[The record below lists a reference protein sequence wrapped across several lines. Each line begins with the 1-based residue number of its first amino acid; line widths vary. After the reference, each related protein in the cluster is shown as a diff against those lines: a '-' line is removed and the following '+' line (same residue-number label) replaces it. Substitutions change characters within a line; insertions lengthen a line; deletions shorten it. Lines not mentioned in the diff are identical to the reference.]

1 MAAGASEELPE
12 TRFAS
17 LGEDRIAYQVF
28 GEGDIDLLFTS
39 ATADPIDLRWDLP
52 SYASFLRRLGDGAR
66 VIMFDQRGTGASD
79 APSGETLPSWE
90 RWADDARAVLDAVDC
105 EQAVIFGWGD
115 GGPTAI
121 LFAAGHPSRTR
132 GLILGNTSAR
142 FQSGPDYTSAISEET
157 TRFVRQAWGTRALVE
172 TAFPDASRDPAF
184 VRWAARSQRLSLRPR
199 EASALFDWEFSMDV
213 RDALTSVRV
222 PTLVL
227 LRDGYSMIP
236 LEHGRYIAD
245 HIPGAQFT
253 IVPGRDGGLYT
264 EPLAEG
270 VRHIEEF
277 LAGLHGHIASDR
289 ALAAILFTDVVG
301 STERAAEIGDR
312 EWGNLM
318 ETHDALA
325 RTIVDQH
332 QGRLIRTTGD
342 GMLATFDGP
351 GRAIRCA
358 NAFTAAL
365 RPLGLEIR
373 AGLHTGEIE
382 RRGPDI
388 AGIGVHIGQRV
399 SAVAGPGEVLVSRTV
414 VDLVTGS
421 GIEFEDRGEHDLKGV
436 PGAWHLFAVKA

>member
-1 MAAGASEELPE
+1 
-12 TRFAS
+12 

-28 GEGDIDLLFTS
+28 GEGDIDLLLTS
-39 ATADPIDLRWDLP
+39 STADPIDLRWDLP
-52 SYASFLRRLGDGAR
+52 SYASFLRRLGGAAR

-79 APSGETLPSWE
+79 MPSGETLPSWE

-105 EQAVIFGWGD
+105 ERAAIFGSHD

-121 LFAAGHPSRTR
+121 LFAAGHPSRAR
-132 GLILGNTSAR
+132 GLILVHTSAR
-142 FQSGPDYTSAISEET
+142 FESGPDYTAGISEET
-157 TRFVRQAWGTRALVE
+157 SRFVQQAWGTRALVE
-172 TAFPDASRDPAF
+172 ISFPDAGRDAAF

-199 EASALFDWEFSMDV
+199 DVSAVFRWEFSMDV
-213 RDALTSVRV
+213 RDALASVRV

-227 LRDGYSMIP
+227 HRNGYSMIP
-236 LEHGRYIAD
+236 LEQGRYIAD

-253 IVPGRDGGLYT
+253 IVPGRDGGLFT
-264 EPLAEG
+264 EPVAEALG
-270 VRHIEEF
+270 HIEEF
-277 LAGLHGHIASDR
+277 LAGLHGHIESDR

-332 QGRLIRTTGD
+332 QGRLIRSTGD

-382 RRGPDI
+382 RRGADI

-399 SAVAGPGEVLVSRTV
+399 SAIAGPGEVLVSRTV

-436 PGAWHLFAVKA
+436 PRAWRLFAVKD